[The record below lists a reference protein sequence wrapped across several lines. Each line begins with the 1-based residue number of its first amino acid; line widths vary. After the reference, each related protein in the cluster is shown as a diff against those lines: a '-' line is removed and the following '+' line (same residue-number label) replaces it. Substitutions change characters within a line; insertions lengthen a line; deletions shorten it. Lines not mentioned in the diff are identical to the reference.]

1 MAFNITEDGI
11 KDLLSKTPDLEESN
25 GVRKIDDAKVFLEHE
40 RNSYLDMENKFVQL
54 LSDIV
59 ERQRKREFQK
69 SVFKA
74 IFFGVVMLLFVALT
88 ITPIIVLLKFSPI
101 VNNVSIIVALM
112 ASLAEMISAI
122 LILPNI
128 IADYL
133 FNKEEDKHSME
144 IIQDLRNYHENRAKH
159 FEKKKKKK

>member
-144 IIQDLRNYHENRAKH
+144 IIQDLRNYHDNRAKH
-159 FEKKKKKK
+159 FENKESKK